1 MPNNH
6 ETLTSLF
13 SDIADAIREKT
24 GGTATIMADEFPIAI
39 SEIETI
45 VSDENLED
53 ELNTQ
58 DNLIKEI
65 TTMLNRKMPENLTE
79 ELNKQDVLI
88 SQIALALEGKCA
100 VSGSSV
106 LSGSF
111 TLAEDSSTLT
121 IPALAGRN
129 NMIISYIGTFTS
141 NNNGHITS
149 LKVVNDNIYCG
160 IAYSS
165 TYTNI
170 ISSNIVNYNITTGEF
185 NIQPDHNEIFMN
197 GLYEYII
204 W

>member
-13 SDIADAIREKT
+13 SDIADAIRAKS
-24 GGTATIMADEFPIAI
+24 GSSDSIIADNFPTAI

-58 DNLIKEI
+58 DNLIEEI

-79 ELNKQDVLI
+79 ELNKQDILI

-100 VSGSSV
+100 VSGSSI
-106 LSGSF
+106 LSGNF
-111 TLAEDSSTLT
+111 TLAENSSTLT
-121 IPALAGRN
+121 IPALAGRS
-129 NMIISYIGTFTS
+129 NMIITYIGTFTP
-141 NNNGHITS
+141 NNNGYITS
-149 LKVVNDNIYCG
+149 LKIVDDNIYCG
-160 IAYSS
+160 IIYSS
-165 TYTNI
+165 TYTNV

-185 NIQPDHNEIFMN
+185 NVQPDHNESFMN